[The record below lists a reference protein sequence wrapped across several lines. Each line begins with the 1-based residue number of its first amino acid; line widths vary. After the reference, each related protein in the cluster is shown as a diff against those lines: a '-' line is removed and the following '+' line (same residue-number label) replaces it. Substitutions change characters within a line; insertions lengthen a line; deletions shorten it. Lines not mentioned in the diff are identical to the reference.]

1 MTAGSGYV
9 LETLREGAEFTL
21 YRGRQHG
28 NPLPLLAVSPA
39 AEQPSPQSLRRLEHE
54 YLLAADLDPAWAARP
69 LALTRHEGR
78 AVLILKDPGGE
89 LLDRVLD
96 RGRGQPL
103 ELTRFLRVAIGLAAA
118 LGQVHRHGLIHKDI
132 KPPNVLVDD
141 AGNVRLTGF
150 GIASRLPQESQAP
163 APPEVIAGTLAYMA
177 PEQTGRM
184 NRSIDARSDLYSL
197 GVTLYQM
204 LTGTLPFA
212 AADPLEW
219 VHCHIARQPTPPGER
234 AKVPGPLSAIV
245 MKLLAKN
252 AEERYQTASGLGSD
266 LRCCLAQ
273 WETHGRIDEF
283 PLGAHDASDQ
293 FRVPEKLYGR
303 EREIDALLAAFDRV
317 VAGGTPELVLV
328 SGYSGVG
335 KSSVVNELH
344 KALVLPRGLF
354 AAGKLDQYKRDIPY
368 TTLAQAFQTLVRQ
381 ILAKDEAEVA
391 QWRNAL
397 SEAVGP
403 NGQLMVGLI
412 PEVEF
417 VIGKQPPV
425 AELPPQDAQNRFQMV
440 FRRFLGAFARPEHPL
455 ALFLDDLQWLDAA
468 TLEVL
473 EHLITDPDVR
483 NVLLIGAY
491 RDNEVSPSHPLMR
504 TLAAVRK
511 TGARVQEIVLAPL
524 GLEDLGR
531 LASDALH
538 CEPAR
543 AQSLTQLVHEKTAGN
558 PFFAIQF
565 LMALAEEGLLAFDAG
580 AATWTWDLARI
591 HAKRYTDNVVEL
603 MVGKLKRLPVTTQDA
618 LKQLSCLGNVAEIA
632 TLALVHAGPE
642 EVIHSALWEA
652 IRVGLILRFE
662 DRYAF
667 LHDRVQEAAYAL
679 IPEGER
685 AAAHLRIGRM
695 LASRTAPGELEEHI
709 FEVVNQLNRGAAL
722 ITAQEE
728 REHLAELNLMA
739 GKRAKASTAYASAL
753 NYLTTGA
760 ALLGE
765 DLWERR
771 HELTFA
777 LELNR
782 AECEFLT
789 GELAAA
795 EDRLSRLSR
804 RASGLA
810 DLASVTCLR
819 VELYTTLDRSDRAV
833 EVGLEYLRRIGIQ
846 WSPHPSNDDVVQ
858 EYERIWRQL
867 ESRSIEE
874 LIDLPKVADPDW
886 RATLDVLAIVISPAM
901 FTDEILRNLIVGRIT
916 NLSLEHGNSDGSCF
930 AYVWLGMILGPRFGD
945 YRAGF
950 RFGRLGYELVEK
962 RGLHR
967 YQARTYVAFG
977 NLVIPWTKHL
987 RSGRDLVRRAFDA
1000 AINTGDLTYAAY
1012 CCNNLNTNL
1021 LATGDPLGDVQREAE
1036 NGLEFARRARFG
1048 IVIDIITSQLGLIR
1062 TLRGGTPEF
1071 GSFNDGEVD
1080 ELRFEH
1086 HLQGESRLAL
1096 PECWYWIRKLQAR
1109 VYSADYVSAIKAA
1122 SKAQALLWTSTSFFE
1137 TAEYHFYGALAR
1149 AAHHDE
1155 ASADERPRHLEALSA
1170 HHKQLNVWAEN
1181 CPENFADRAT
1191 LVAAEIARIEGR
1203 PFDAMC
1209 LYEEAIR
1216 SARANDFVH
1225 NEALAN
1231 ELAGRFYAARGFQKI
1246 ANVHLRDAR
1255 YCYLRWG
1262 ADGKV
1267 RQLDQAYS
1275 HLREPGPAAGS
1286 SSTIGAPIENLD
1298 LATVIK
1304 VSQAVSGEIV
1314 LETLIDTLMRTAL
1327 EHAGAQRG
1335 LLILAHGGA
1344 TRVEAEATTNGTT
1357 ITVQSRRASVAA
1369 ADLPDSVLQYVV
1381 RTRES
1386 VVLDDASA
1394 QNAFSADEYIHRN
1407 HVRSLL
1413 CLPLVRQTAL
1423 VGVLYL
1429 ENNLTP
1435 SVFTPSR
1442 SAVLKLIASQAA
1454 ISLENA
1460 YLYTDLQ
1467 QENSDRRRAEDSL
1480 RRSETYLAEA
1490 QTLSHTGSFGWNAAT
1505 GEIYWSAETFRI
1517 FEFDPANPPDVA
1529 RIAQQTHPED
1539 RTLVEQELDRARR
1552 EKKDFDLQHRLLMP
1566 DGSIKHL
1573 KVVARA
1579 LAHESGDLE
1588 FVGAVMDV
1596 TEHTRAEAALK
1607 QGQKRFRAMVEKS
1620 AEGIVL
1626 GTPEKGVIYA
1636 SPSVEQVLG
1645 YRPDEFAGR
1654 SLYRVVHPDHR
1665 QRIADTVA
1673 ALLADQNN
1681 VVIDEVML
1689 LHKDR
1694 SWRSI
1699 ECTMRNLLHE
1709 PSVQALVVN
1718 FRDIT
1723 ERKHAQDER
1732 EQLEQRLRQAEK
1744 MEAVGRLA
1752 AGIAHDFNNVLAGV
1766 FAYGEMLFDETP
1778 EHSPLKRYAKNVLT
1792 GATRG
1797 RALVEQILAYSRSQ
1811 LGKRAPIDIGPVVAE
1826 TLELLRGSLPAGIR
1840 LQASTPQLPLVVIG
1854 DATQLHQVVMNLC
1867 TNAIQA
1873 TNAGGTL
1880 RVALEAVDLPAERAL
1895 SNGTLRP
1902 GHYVRLTVEDNGSG
1916 MDAATLSRIFEPF
1929 FTTKEIGRGTGL
1941 GLSLVY
1947 AIITDAGGA
1956 IDVHSILDQGS
1967 TFSIYLPR
1975 AQGALVTAEAAEIPL
1990 PRGNGERVLLVD
2002 DDANV
2007 LAMTA
2012 EVLSRLGYE
2021 PVSFSDSHAA
2031 LAAFEAAPRSFD
2043 VVVTDDVIP
2052 GLTGTGLASA
2062 LRLQR
2067 RELPILLVSGYSG
2080 PILAQRALAAGVS
2093 ELLVKPLQSRD
2104 IAAALARVL
2113 HAAQ

>member
-28 NPLPLLAVSPA
+28 NPLPLLAVAPA
-39 AEQPSPQSLRRLEHE
+39 AEHPSPQNLRRLEHE

-78 AVLILKDPGGE
+78 ALLILKDPGGE
-89 LLDRVLD
+89 FLDRVLE
-96 RGRGQPL
+96 RHLGQPL
-103 ELTRFLRVAIGLAAA
+103 DLARLLRVAIGLAVA
-118 LGQVHRHGLIHKDI
+118 LGQVHGHGLIHKDI

-141 AGNVRLTGF
+141 ADNVRLTGF

-219 VHCHIARQPTPPGER
+219 VHCHIARQPTPPAER
-234 AKVPGPLSAIV
+234 AKVPGALSAIV

-252 AEERYQTASGLGSD
+252 AEERYQTASGLGRD
-266 LRCCLAQ
+266 LRRCLAQ
-273 WETHGRIDEF
+273 WEAHGRIDEF
-283 PLGAHDASDQ
+283 PLGAQDASDR

-303 EREIDALLAAFDRV
+303 EREIDTLLAAFDRI

-381 ILAKDEAEVA
+381 ILAKGEAEVA
-391 QWRNAL
+391 QWRHAL
-397 SEAVGP
+397 SEAVAP
-403 NGQLMVGLI
+403 NGQLMVNLI
-412 PEVEF
+412 PELEF

-425 AELPPQDAQNRFQMV
+425 AELPPQDEQNRFKLV
-440 FRRFLGAFARPEHPL
+440 FRRFLCAFARPEHPL

-468 TLEVL
+468 TLELL
-473 EHLITDPDVR
+473 EHLITDPGVR

-504 TLAAVRK
+504 TLAAVRNA
-511 TGARVQEIVLAPL
+511 GARVQDIVLAPL
-524 GLEDLGR
+524 GLDDLGR

-538 CEPAR
+538 CEPQR

-565 LMALAEEGLLAFDAG
+565 LLALAEEGLFAFDAG

-591 HAKRYTDNVVEL
+591 RAKRYTDNVVEL
-603 MVGKLKRLPVTTQDA
+603 MVGKLKRLPDTTQDA
-618 LKQLSCLGNVAEIA
+618 LKQLACVGNVAEIA
-632 TLALVHAGPE
+632 TLTLVRTEPE
-642 EVIHSALWEA
+642 EAIHAALYEA

-695 LASRTAPGELEEHI
+695 LASRTGPGELEERI
-709 FEVVNQLNRGAAL
+709 FEIVNQLNRGAAL
-722 ITAQEE
+722 ISAPEE
-728 REHLAELNLMA
+728 REHLAQLNLIA

-753 NYLTTGA
+753 TYLTTGA

-765 DLWERR
+765 DSWERR

-777 LELNR
+777 LALNR

-789 GELAAA
+789 GDLAAA
-795 EDRLSRLSR
+795 DDRLSLLSR
-804 RASGLA
+804 RAGTLA
-810 DLASVTCLR
+810 DLATVTCLR
-819 VELYTTLDRSDRAV
+819 VELFTTLDRSDRAV

-846 WSPHPSNDDVVQ
+846 WSPHPSKDEVAQ

-867 ESRSIEE
+867 GSRSIEE
-874 LIDLPKVADPDW
+874 LIELPKMTDPSW
-886 RATLDVLAIVISPAM
+886 RATLDVLTIVISPAM
-901 FTDEILRNLIVGRIT
+901 FTDETLRNLIVGRIT

-930 AYVWLGMILGPRFGD
+930 AYVWLGMILGAHFGD
-945 YRAGF
+945 YQAGF

-962 RGLHR
+962 RGLRR
-967 YQARTYVAFG
+967 YQARIYVAFG
-977 NLVIPWTKHL
+977 DQVIPWTRHIQ
-987 RSGRDLVRRAFDA
+987 SGRDLVRRAFDA

-1012 CCNNLNTNL
+1012 CCNNVNSNL
-1021 LATGDPLGDVQREAE
+1021 LASGDPLADVQREAE
-1036 NGLEFARRARFG
+1036 NGLDFARKAHFG
-1048 IVIDIITSQLGLIR
+1048 LVVDIINTQLGLVR
-1062 TLRGGTPEF
+1062 TLRGLTPEF
-1071 GSFNDGEVD
+1071 GSFDDGQFDEKLFEDHLRNDT
-1080 ELRFEH
+1080 
-1086 HLQGESRLAL
+1086 RLAL

-1109 VYSADYVSAIKAA
+1109 VYSGDHVSAVEAA
-1122 SKAQALLWTSTSFFE
+1122 SKAQALLWTSPSFFE

-1155 ASADERPRHLEALSA
+1155 ASADERHRHLEALSV

-1181 CPENFADRAT
+1181 CPENFADRAA

-1203 PFDAMC
+1203 PFDAMR

-1216 SARANDFVH
+1216 SARANNFVH

-1231 ELAGRFYAARGFQKI
+1231 EVAGRFYATGGFQKI
-1246 ANVHLRDAR
+1246 GHMYLRGAR

-1267 RQLDQAYS
+1267 RQLDQLYP
-1275 HLREPGPAAGS
+1275 HLREAEPAPGPT
-1286 SSTIGAPIENLD
+1286 STIGTPVENLD

-1314 LETLIDTLMRTAL
+1314 LRTLIDTLMRTAL

-1344 TRVEAEATTNGTT
+1344 TRVEAEATTNGDT
-1357 ITVQSRRASVAA
+1357 ITVQSRLASVSAA
-1369 ADLPDSVLQYVV
+1369 ALPDSVLQYVV
-1381 RTRES
+1381 RTQES
-1386 VVLDDASA
+1386 VILDDASA
-1394 QNAFSADEYIHRN
+1394 QNAFSADAYIQCN

-1435 SVFTPSR
+1435 CVFTPSR
-1442 SAVLKLIASQAA
+1442 GAVLKLIASQAA

-1505 GEIYWSAETFRI
+1505 GQIYWSAETFRI
-1517 FEFDPANPPDVA
+1517 FELDLANPPDLA
-1529 RIAQQTHPED
+1529 RIVQQTHPQD
-1539 RTLVEQELDRARR
+1539 RAFLEQVLDRARR

-1573 KVVARA
+1573 EVVSRA

-1588 FVGAVMDV
+1588 FVGAVMDI
-1596 TEHTRAEAALK
+1596 TQRKRAEEV
-1607 QGQKRFRAMVEKS
+1607 Q
-1620 AEGIVL
+1620 
-1626 GTPEKGVIYA
+1626 
-1636 SPSVEQVLG
+1636 
-1645 YRPDEFAGR
+1645 
-1654 SLYRVVHPDHR
+1654 RVQEH
-1665 QRIADTVA
+1665 
-1673 ALLADQNN
+1673 
-1681 VVIDEVML
+1681 
-1689 LHKDR
+1689 
-1694 SWRSI
+1694 
-1699 ECTMRNLLHE
+1699 
-1709 PSVQALVVN
+1709 
-1718 FRDIT
+1718 
-1723 ERKHAQDER
+1723 ER
-1732 EQLEQRLRQAEK
+1732 EELQRQLQQASK
-1744 MEAVGRLA
+1744 MEAIGRLA
-1752 AGIAHDFNNVLAGV
+1752 GGIAHDFNNILGAILG
-1766 FAYGEMLFDETP
+1766 YGELAQNNLREDSTVRHQVDQVM
-1778 EHSPLKRYAKNVLT
+1778 HA
-1792 GATRG
+1792 GARG
-1797 RALVEQILAYSRSQ
+1797 KALVDRILAFSRSGVGERLPLRVQ
-1811 LGKRAPIDIGPVVAE
+1811 SVVEE
-1826 TLELLRGSLPAGIR
+1826 TLELLAASLPADVHLETR
-1840 LQASTPQLPLVVIG
+1840 LHAIDTAVVG
-1854 DATQLHQVVMNLC
+1854 DPTQFHQVVMNLC
-1867 TNAIQA
+1867 TNALHA
-1873 TNAGGTL
+1873 MVKGGVLTVVL
-1880 RVALEAVDLPAERAL
+1880 EGVAVGERRLLSHGAL
-1895 SNGTLRP
+1895 DA
-1902 GHYVRLTVEDNGSG
+1902 GHYLRLSVSDTGGGIPPAVLERMFD
-1916 MDAATLSRIFEPF
+1916 PF
-1929 FTTKEIGRGTGL
+1929 FTTKRVGEGTGL
-1941 GLSLVY
+1941 GLALVHGIV
-1947 AIITDAGGA
+1947 ADFGGV
-1956 IDVHSILDQGS
+1956 IDVATQVGVGT
-1967 TFSIYLPR
+1967 TFTIWLPASGEMPR
-1975 AQGALVTAEAAEIPL
+1975 PLAEPAGTL
-1990 PRGNGERVLLVD
+1990 PRGNGETVMIVD
-2002 DDANV
+2002 DERALV
-2007 LAMTA
+2007 ALAEETLA
-2012 EVLSRLGYE
+2012 ELGYE
-2021 PVSFSDSHAA
+2021 PVGFDSGVAA
-2031 LAAFEAAPRSFD
+2031 LQAFRAEPKRFEL
-2043 VVVTDDVIP
+2043 VLTDETMPD
-2052 GLTGTGLASA
+2052 LTGTELAREIRQ
-2062 LRLQR
+2062 LR
-2067 RELPILLVSGYSG
+2067 PDISIILMSGYSG
-2080 PILAQRALAAGVS
+2080 TQLSERAQAAGVIDV
-2093 ELLVKPLQSRD
+2093 LRKPLVRRD
-2104 IAAALARVL
+2104 IAEPVARAL
-2113 HAAQ
+2113 HAGNYQRSELDLIQSLAPMRTP